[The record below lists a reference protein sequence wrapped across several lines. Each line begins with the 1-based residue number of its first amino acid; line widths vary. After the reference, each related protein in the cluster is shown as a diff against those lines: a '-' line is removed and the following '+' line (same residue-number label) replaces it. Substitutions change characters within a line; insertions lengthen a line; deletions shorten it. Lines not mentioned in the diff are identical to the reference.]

1 MSGNILIIDDSAAQ
15 RKLVRLALET
25 QGYVVVEAED
35 GMQAMEAMDRIGDS
49 TRLILCD
56 VNMPVMNGLEFVRE
70 LKKRENHAAIP
81 VIMLTTET
89 NETMVEEMQSLGT
102 KSWLT
107 KPFKMSD
114 LITETRRHIRF

>member
-1 MSGNILIIDDSAAQ
+1 MSGSILIIDDSAAQ

-25 QGYVVVEAED
+25 QGYVIVEAEN
-35 GMQAMEAMDRIGDS
+35 GMQAIEAMDRIGGS

-70 LKKRENHAAIP
+70 LKKHENHAAIP

-102 KSWLT
+102 NSWLT

>member
-1 MSGNILIIDDSAAQ
+1 MSGSILIIDDSAAQ

-35 GMQAMEAMDRIGDS
+35 GMQAMEAMDRIGGS

-70 LKKRENHAAIP
+70 LKKHENHAAIP

-102 KSWLT
+102 NSWLT

>member
-25 QGYVVVEAED
+25 QGYCIVEAEN
-35 GMQAMEAMDRIGDS
+35 GLEAMDCIDDS

-70 LKKRENHAAIP
+70 LKKREEHAAIP

-89 NETMVEEMQSLGT
+89 NGTMAEEMQSLGT
-102 KSWLT
+102 NSWLT

-114 LITETRRHIRF
+114 LIIETRRHIRF

>member
-1 MSGNILIIDDSAAQ
+1 MSGSILIIDDSAAQ
-15 RKLVRLALET
+15 RKLIRLALET
-25 QGYVVVEAED
+25 QGYVIVEAEN
-35 GMQAMEAMDRIGDS
+35 GMQAIEAMDHIGDS

-102 KSWLT
+102 NSWLT

>member
-25 QGYVVVEAED
+25 QGYVIVEAEN
-35 GMQAMEAMDRIGDS
+35 GMQAIEAMDRIGDS

-70 LKKRENHAAIP
+70 LKKHENHAAIP

-102 KSWLT
+102 NSWLT

>member
-1 MSGNILIIDDSAAQ
+1 MSGSILIIDDSAAQ

-35 GMQAMEAMDRIGDS
+35 GMQAMEAMDRIGGS

-102 KSWLT
+102 NSWLT